1 MTIDSKAPIGIFDS
15 GQGGVSTLGQAA
27 FMLPFEKL
35 IYFGDSGVPP
45 YSLME
50 KSEVHK
56 LCLTACDFLVQK
68 GVKAIVVACNTATA
82 VALTEMRRHIK
93 IPILGMEPAIKV
105 AADWNLPGQIVIMA
119 TGMMLKSQNLKQ
131 LIKRVNRGKEI
142 VKLAC
147 RDVITLVEAG
157 VIDGTEMEKTIAK
170 YFEPLDSNRISSV
183 VLGCTHFGFLETAVK
198 KVVGT
203 HIEVADGNTGTIHH
217 LKNILARSNMLRP
230 ETGQKPV
237 VEIYNSAGNKF
248 VDSAYNML
256 QRHVIELQSRT

>member
-1 MTIDSKAPIGIFDS
+1 MTLDSKAPIGIFDS

-45 YSLME
+45 YSLMQ
-50 KSEVHK
+50 KSEVRK
-56 LCLTACDFLVQK
+56 LCLAACDFLAQK

-82 VALTEMRRHIK
+82 VALSEMRQQVK

-131 LIKRVNRGKEI
+131 LIKRVNRGREI

-157 VIDGTEMEKTIAK
+157 VIAGTEMEDAIAK
-170 YFEPLDSNRISSV
+170 YFRPLDSNTISSV
-183 VLGCTHFGFLETAVK
+183 VLGCTHFGFLEASVK
-198 KVVGT
+198 EVVGT
-203 HIEVADGNTGTIHH
+203 HIKIADGNTGTIRH
-217 LKNILARSNMLRP
+217 LINILARSNMLRP

-237 VEIYNSAGNKF
+237 VII
-248 VDSAYNML
+248 L
-256 QRHVIELQSRT
+256 I